1 MCEIYF
7 IERVPLL
14 LCEHSVDLLVVL
26 PCTEDYSDN
35 DVHTHKRCT
44 AGTYER
50 ERNTDNRKYLE
61 YHADVE
67 NTVCE
72 DYRESTDA
80 DVSAKLVAGYK
91 TVCYQ
96 FDADESKNHDEC
108 EASDKS
114 EYVAYIGENE
124 VVVDFRNIALSVS
137 EKLESLSF
145 PVLGRTCN
153 TSRYSPQ
160 CVIKTLLHKKAIS
173 AAYC

>member
-1 MCEIYF
+1 MFVRNIFYSKSVSLS
-7 IERVPLL
+7 R
-14 LCEHSVDLLVVL
+14 EHSVDLLVVL

-114 EYVAYIGENE
+114 EYVAYICENE
-124 VVVDFRNIALSVS
+124 VVVDFRNIAFSVS
-137 EKLESLSF
+137 EKSVSEDVS
-145 PVLGRTCN
+145 GCKDMGN
-153 TSRYSPQ
+153 TDA
-160 CVIKTLLHKKAIS
+160 VF
-173 AAYC
+173 